1 MIHDLIMAT
10 YLENLGATPALPP
23 VPLHHQS
30 LAINSLP
37 WPGQPDLPGQAS
49 IAGLDNLR
57 FRVTAIHLDLLCC
70 TCG

>member
-1 MIHDLIMAT
+1 MAT

-37 WPGQPDLPGQAS
+37 WPGQPDLPGQAG